1 MDTLLKQRIEILA
14 QELAALQKEVEEG
27 GGGGGGS
34 VDAYTKQESDNK
46 FLSKTDAVA
55 NYQPKGSYAT
65 TGDITSAIEGL
76 DVASTAASGSYVK
89 SISQTDGKISAV
101 TETIDTQVTNGSAH
115 PVTSNAVYQAIQ
127 NIPGGGGTSDYAD
140 LSNKPSINS
149 HTLSG
154 NQTAAQLGLVEDGGN
169 YILINN
175 IRFYLGTSAPTGNIP
190 DGSFGLG
197 W

>member
-1 MDTLLKQRIEILA
+1 MDVLLKQRIEILA

-27 GGGGGGS
+27 GGGGGTP

-89 SISQTDGKISAV
+89 SISQADGKISAV
-101 TETIDTQVTNGSAH
+101 TETIDTEVTNGSAH
-115 PVTSNAVYQAIQ
+115 PVTSNAVYQALQ
-127 NIPGGGGTSDYAD
+127 NIPGGGTSDYAD
-140 LSNKPSINS
+140 LTNKPSINS

-154 NQTAAQLGLVEDGGN
+154 NQTAAQLGLVEDGGT
-169 YILINN
+169 YFVVNN
-175 IRFYLGTSAPTGNIP
+175 IRVYVSASEPTGTIP
-190 DGSFGLG
+190 AGSIWIGG
-197 W
+197 

>member
-76 DVASTAASGSYVK
+76 DVAGTAASGSYVK

-101 TETIDTQVTNGSAH
+101 TETIDTEVTNGSAH

-140 LSNKPSINS
+140 LSNKPQINS

-175 IRFYLGTSAPTGNIP
+175 IRLYLGTSAPTGTIP
-190 DGSFGLG
+190 DGSFGFG

>member
-46 FLSKTDAVA
+46 FLSKTDAAA

-76 DVASTAASGSYVK
+76 DVAGTAASGSYVK
-89 SISQTDGKISAV
+89 SISQTDGKINAV
-101 TETIDTQVTNGSAH
+101 VETIDTEVTNGSAH

-140 LSNKPSINS
+140 LSNKPQINS

-154 NQTAAQLGLVEDGGN
+154 NQTAAQLGLVEDGGD

-175 IRFYLGTSAPTGNIP
+175 IRLYLGTSAPTGNIP

>member
-76 DVASTAASGSYVK
+76 DVAGTAASGSYVK
-89 SISQTDGKISAV
+89 SISQTDGKINAV
-101 TETIDTQVTNGSAH
+101 VETIDTEVTNGSAH

-175 IRFYLGTSAPTGNIP
+175 IRFYLGTSAPTGDIP

>member
-76 DVASTAASGSYVK
+76 DVAGTAASGSYVK
-89 SISQTDGKISAV
+89 SISQTDGKINAV
-101 TETIDTQVTNGSAH
+101 VETIDTEVTNGSAH

-140 LSNKPSINS
+140 LSNKPSINNS
-149 HTLSG
+149 EHSWWRR
-154 NQTAAQLGLVEDGGN
+154 
-169 YILINN
+169 YIRL
-175 IRFYLGTSAPTGNIP
+175 RRPQQ
-190 DGSFGLG
+190 
-197 W
+197 

>member
-76 DVASTAASGSYVK
+76 DVAGTAASGSYVK
-89 SISQTDGKISAV
+89 SISQVDGKINAV

-115 PVTSNAVYQAIQ
+115 PVTSDAVYQAIQ

-140 LSNKPSINS
+140 LSNKPSINN

>member
-14 QELAALQKEVEEG
+14 QELVALQKEVEEG

-89 SISQTDGKISAV
+89 SISQTDGKINAV
-101 TETIDTQVTNGSAH
+101 TETIDTQVTNGSSH
-115 PVTSNAVYQAIQ
+115 PVTSDAVYQAIQ

-154 NQTAAQLGLVEDGGN
+154 NQTAAQLGLVEDGG
-169 YILINN
+169 
-175 IRFYLGTSAPTGNIP
+175 
-190 DGSFGLG
+190 DGLERVAEQRQRQQ
-197 W
+197 